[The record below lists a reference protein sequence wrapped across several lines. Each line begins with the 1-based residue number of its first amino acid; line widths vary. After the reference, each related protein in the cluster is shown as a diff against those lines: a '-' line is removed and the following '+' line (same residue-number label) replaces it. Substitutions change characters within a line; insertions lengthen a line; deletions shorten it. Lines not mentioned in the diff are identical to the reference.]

1 MEIFMSRTGSELA
14 GSVKRSL
21 PWWGLP
27 RRLSVMGV
35 IVLLAAC
42 SYRGDIDNP
51 VVRKV
56 SWFSY
61 LDGTDIRVA
70 CTEGAQDRYRL
81 VYNARYE
88 EQLRSYEVVAD
99 GGGGAYLVA
108 RAKGRSNMFAISAD
122 DVFAPWRW

>member
-1 MEIFMSRTGSELA
+1 MRISLTRTAGERTVAPRAARPVRALSIFMIGVTA
-14 GSVKRSL
+14 G
-21 PWWGLP
+21 
-27 RRLSVMGV
+27 
-35 IVLLAAC
+35 LAAC

-61 LDGTDIRVA
+61 LDGTDIRAA

-81 VYNARYE
+81 VYNVRYE

-99 GGGGAYLVA
+99 GGGGAY
-108 RAKGRSNMFAISAD
+108 
-122 DVFAPWRW
+122 